1 MGPIYFFSLNTSLL
15 VGAPSDSSKGE
26 LPISLKNVNC
36 SDKYK
41 TKNVGKDWGNAK
53 IKWNAY

>member
-1 MGPIYFFSLNTSLL
+1 MTESIFDAIGHNFL

>member
-1 MGPIYFFSLNTSLL
+1 MILYKNFGISLL

>member
-1 MGPIYFFSLNTSLL
+1 MGTIYFFSLNTSLL

-41 TKNVGKDWGNAK
+41 TKNVGKD
-53 IKWNAY
+53 